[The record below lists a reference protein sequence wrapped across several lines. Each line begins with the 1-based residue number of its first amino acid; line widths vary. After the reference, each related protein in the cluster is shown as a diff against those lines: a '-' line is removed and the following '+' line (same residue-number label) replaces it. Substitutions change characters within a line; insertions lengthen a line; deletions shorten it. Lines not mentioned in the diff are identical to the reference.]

1 MIRRR
6 MALIASAAVAV
17 VGISACSQ
25 GGGTATPT
33 QNAAPKEFTF
43 IAAEYSSNTQPYW
56 QDLVTRFEGKNPGVT
71 VHLQVINWND
81 INQKVNTL
89 VATNQAPDLLN
100 IDVFSGYA
108 KDDLLANAKD
118 YIPSSTL
125 TQFPEK
131 ILKTGEVNGVQVVVP
146 LLADVRALF
155 YNKAIFAAAHIANPP
170 TTWAELRADA
180 LKIKAL
186 GYIGYG
192 LPLGPEEAHGE
203 FSLWLF
209 GAGGSWKTNDK
220 WTINSPQALTALNEM
235 KNLAVVDKVT
245 EVNPGTTNRDDLIKV
260 FGEGKVGMMAGGTFL
275 PGIVHSQNPKIEIGS
290 TPIPVQVAGTPS
302 STINAS
308 DYMMAFKTA
317 KNLPLIGQ
325 FLAFFY
331 QTENYVKFLS
341 IEGFVPATISAQSA
355 MKNDPLIGPFI
366 PQVDTAKYYPTTDPA
381 WAAVQAQAMQQ
392 LGTVLQGQA
401 SPKSVLD
408 ALQQTA
414 LRGK

>member
-1 MIRRR
+1 MT
-6 MALIASAAVAV
+6 LIVGAV
-17 VGISACSQ
+17 VVMVGVAACGQ
-25 GGGTATPT
+25 GGGTSTT
-33 QNAAPKEFTF
+33 SSSAAANDFTF
-43 IAAEYSSNTQPYW
+43 IAAEYSSQTQGYW
-56 QDLVTRFEGKNPGVT
+56 QDLITRFEAKNPGVT

-108 KDDLLANAKD
+108 KDGLLADANS
-118 YIPSSTL
+118 YLPSSTM
-125 TQFPEK
+125 TQFSKP
-131 ILKTGEVNGVQVVVP
+131 ILETGQVNGVQVVVP

-155 YNKAIFAAAHIANPP
+155 YNKAIFAAAHIAQPP

-209 GAGGSWKTNDK
+209 GAGGDWKTNGK
-220 WTINSPQALTALNEM
+220 WTVNSPQALTALNEM

-275 PGIVHSQNPKIEIGS
+275 PGIVHSQNPKLEIGV

-302 STINAS
+302 ATINAS
-308 DYMMAFKTA
+308 DYMMAFKSA
-317 KNLPLIGQ
+317 KNPKLIGQ

-331 QTENYVKFLS
+331 QTDNYVKFLS
-341 IEGFVPATISAQSA
+341 TEGFVPATTTAQTA
-355 MKNDPLIGPFI
+355 MKKDALIGPFI
-366 PQVDTAKYYPTTDPA
+366 SSVSTAK
-381 WAAVQAQAMQQ
+381 
-392 LGTVLQGQA
+392 
-401 SPKSVLD
+401 
-408 ALQQTA
+408 
-414 LRGK
+414 